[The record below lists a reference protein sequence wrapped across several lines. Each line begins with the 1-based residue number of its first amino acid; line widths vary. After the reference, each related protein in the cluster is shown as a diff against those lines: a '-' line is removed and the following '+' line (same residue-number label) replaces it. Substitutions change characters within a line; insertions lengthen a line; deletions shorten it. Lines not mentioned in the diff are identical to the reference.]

1 MFLHPVIAIIPI
13 ILNTCEETHLL
24 GRAIE
29 RVQIYMFANFFCIVL
44 PILIRLLKSII
55 ISINLLIFLFNVCP
69 F

>member
-29 RVQIYMFANFFCIVL
+29 RVQNYMFANFFGIVL